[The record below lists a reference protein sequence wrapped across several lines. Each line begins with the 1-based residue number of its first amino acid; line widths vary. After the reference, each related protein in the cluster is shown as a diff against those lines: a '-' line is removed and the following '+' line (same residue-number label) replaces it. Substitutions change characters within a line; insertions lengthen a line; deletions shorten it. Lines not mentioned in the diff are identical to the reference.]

1 MRSFFVACMLAA
13 LTALGAA
20 YVLDNY
26 LQQSAQEAFSTQ
38 GTRLYSERPRRQSA
52 LVARVLRVSSRA
64 SRGYPGASY
73 SLLGVTLLG

>member
-38 GTRLYSERPRRQSA
+38 GTRL
-52 LVARVLRVSSRA
+52 
-64 SRGYPGASY
+64 
-73 SLLGVTLLG
+73 